1 VRGHWASVRIVV
13 PVRLPVQMPAIGK
26 DAAVEAPAK
35 SIDRAE
41 HSAMLDA
48 VTARGYRCEP

>member
-1 VRGHWASVRIVV
+1 
-13 PVRLPVQMPAIGK
+13 MPGGRA
-26 DAAVEAPAK
+26 ARAVEAPAK